1 MHAKT
6 LCPVTVGR
14 LNSLQGG
21 GSGSMDQFPVNFKVR
36 LHWLVMARKREHF
49 CTEMALVL
57 LILSIAIVHLLYQ
70 ISLSRF
76 ISYGGASYL
85 GLRLCK

>member
-21 GSGSMDQFPVNFKVR
+21 GSGSMDQFPANFKVR

-57 LILSIAIVHLLYQ
+57 LILSIGYSGIKLPQYPVKEKLYD
-70 ISLSRF
+70 RF
-76 ISYGGASYL
+76 RSNSW
-85 GLRLCK
+85 